1 MLESEL
7 LTIEDIVEKDLQD
20 LLDIH
25 NDPSTLINKR
35 VSVAYDLDQQKVWFK
50 TISEN
55 KKQKRYKLVSKIN
68 NLILGILRIDKI
80 DHENKNCEIG
90 VDVARGQRNKGY
102 ASEAY
107 RIILD
112 HLFNELNMHMV
123 YLSYVQYNR
132 VAGSLYKKM
141 GFRKTGFL
149 REFIYRNGKYHDYVI
164 MCLTKDEYLNNAK
177 F

>member
-55 KKQKRYKLVSKIN
+55 KKHV
-68 NLILGILRIDKI
+68 
-80 DHENKNCEIG
+80 
-90 VDVARGQRNKGY
+90 V
-102 ASEAY
+102 
-107 RIILD
+107 
-112 HLFNELNMHMV
+112 
-123 YLSYVQYNR
+123 
-132 VAGSLYKKM
+132 
-141 GFRKTGFL
+141 
-149 REFIYRNGKYHDYVI
+149 FIS
-164 MCLTKDEYLNNAK
+164 
-177 F
+177 